1 MSTILIFFFNIRT
14 NRFVIEKNIRYTVLV
29 DRKLLDHMYWVYLL
43 VISIPI
49 VPNLWVVCSQ
59 V

>member
-14 NRFVIEKNIRYTVLV
+14 NRFVIEKSIRYTVLV